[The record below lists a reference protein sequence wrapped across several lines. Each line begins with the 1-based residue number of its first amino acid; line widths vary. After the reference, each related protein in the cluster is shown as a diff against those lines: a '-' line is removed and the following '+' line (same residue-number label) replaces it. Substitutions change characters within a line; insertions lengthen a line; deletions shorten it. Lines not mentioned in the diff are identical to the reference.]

1 MPEGQ
6 GFHSLN
12 GDFTDF
18 ILQAMGLDQGGGT
31 GSRLLQPYSDDVK
44 LAAGNGAMGP
54 WGHRA
59 RLQIH
64 RFYRGSL
71 VVMIPLIHL

>member
-54 WGHRA
+54 
-59 RLQIH
+59 
-64 RFYRGSL
+64 
-71 VVMIPLIHL
+71 